1 MNIQTYPFFFSLYSF
16 RTTQEISSPPAAPSA
31 GAGEVSCS
39 TSLGLRDASALPNM
53 GASAAFPWGPGHDGS
68 ACPERA
74 PASQAPPPLPLRAHL
89 WDGDLTLCPIH
100 KPYTDGKVLGS
111 LTGCMDSRTSRL
123 QGTAPPQ
130 FCAGRKK
137 SLNDAPAQI
146 KEEFCPHSFADI
158 HKFGCIYDCS
168 TISLTET
175 QVSSPPPSPSRF
187 FFGFPTHM

>member
-1 MNIQTYPFFFSLYSF
+1 MLQLFPTWVHLLHFPGDQDTMAQHARSVP
-16 RTTQEISSPPAAPSA
+16 QPAK
-31 GAGEVSCS
+31 
-39 TSLGLRDASALPNM
+39 
-53 GASAAFPWGPGHDGS
+53 H
-68 ACPERA
+68 
-74 PASQAPPPLPLRAHL
+74 PLRSHL

-111 LTGCMDSRTSRL
+111 LTGCMDSHTSRL
-123 QGTAPPQ
+123 QVTAPPQ
-130 FCAGRKK
+130 FCAGRKEK

-175 QVSSPPPSPSRF
+175 QVSSPPPSPSKF